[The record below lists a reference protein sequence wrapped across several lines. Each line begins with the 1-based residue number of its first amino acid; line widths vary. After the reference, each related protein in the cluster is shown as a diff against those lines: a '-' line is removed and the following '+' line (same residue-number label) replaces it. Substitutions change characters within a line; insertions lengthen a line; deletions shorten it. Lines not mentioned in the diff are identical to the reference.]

1 MKKSFMKKVLLVG
14 FCIAMIL
21 SVTGCSSLRKENPTD
36 LKSFYGLVSGDE
48 YVILLEGENVGTAY
62 KDGDNIYLPYELVNQ
77 SINDKF
83 YLDSDFNRILYT
95 TPDEIEMFDVGGDT
109 NTKLLNNQ
117 VYVSLECLKSRTDMK
132 SEVYTDPN
140 RIAITE
146 NFGEVSVCKP
156 KSDTVIRQ
164 FDKDGA
170 DYMAKVSK
178 GESLVIKDIMN
189 DSWYRV
195 VKDNGITGYIR
206 INETNGAETEQ
217 RVSSYQGKEYSHITL
232 DKTVCMGWHQVSGT
246 AGNDSLTEVTK
257 NGKGTLNVISPTW
270 FKLADTSGEI
280 TSYAQASYVKKA
292 HDMGM
297 KVWALADDFTAGE
310 DGTYYV
316 GTVLAGYESRQK
328 LIKNLVNAVKDCGA
342 DGLNIDYEKIYEDMA
357 NDYIE
362 FIRELSIECRK
373 NNIVLSVDTYVS
385 QTYNQF
391 YNRKGISEVADYLVI
406 MGYDEHWAGDS
417 EAGSVASL
425 PYVQKGINEV
435 LEYAPADRVI
445 NGIPFYT
452 RLWTET
458 KEGAGSEGTY
468 VEDAV
473 NGNYWLSSTAV
484 GMEKAQTELS
494 SHGIT
499 PTWLEDLS
507 QYYGEYETNT
517 GSVRIW
523 LEEEKSIQAKL
534 DFMKNAGI
542 GGVACWKL
550 GLEKASVWTEIAD
563 YVATAKQ

>member
-1 MKKSFMKKVLLVG
+1 
-14 FCIAMIL
+14 
-21 SVTGCSSLRKENPTD
+21 
-36 LKSFYGLVSGDE
+36 
-48 YVILLEGENVGTAY
+48 
-62 KDGDNIYLPYELVNQ
+62 
-77 SINDKF
+77 
-83 YLDSDFNRILYT
+83 
-95 TPDEIEMFDVGGDT
+95 
-109 NTKLLNNQ
+109 
-117 VYVSLECLKSRTDMK
+117 
-132 SEVYTDPN
+132 
-140 RIAITE
+140 
-146 NFGEVSVCKP
+146 
-156 KSDTVIRQ
+156 
-164 FDKDGA
+164 
-170 DYMAKVSK
+170 
-178 GESLVIKDIMN
+178 
-189 DSWYRV
+189 
-195 VKDNGITGYIR
+195 
-206 INETNGAETEQ
+206 
-217 RVSSYQGKEYSHITL
+217 
-232 DKTVCMGWHQVSGT
+232 
-246 AGNDSLTEVTK
+246 
-257 NGKGTLNVISPTW
+257 
-270 FKLADTSGEI
+270 
-280 TSYAQASYVKKA
+280 
-292 HDMGM
+292 
-297 KVWALADDFTAGE
+297 
-310 DGTYYV
+310 
-316 GTVLAGYESRQK
+316 
-328 LIKNLVNAVKDCGA
+328 
-342 DGLNIDYEKIYEDMA
+342 MA

-385 QTYNQF
+385 QAYNQF

-452 RLWTET
+452 RIWTET

-523 LEEEKSIQAKL
+523 LEEEKSVQAKL
-534 DFMKNAGI
+534 DFMKTAGI

-550 GLEKASVWTEIAD
+550 GLEKDSVWTEIAD
-563 YVATAKQ
+563 YVGTAKQ

>member
-1 MKKSFMKKVLLVG
+1 MRASGILLPISSIPSPHGIGCFDRNAYRFVDTLVSCGQKYWQILPICPTSYGDSPYQSFSTYAG
-14 FCIAMIL
+14 
-21 SVTGCSSLRKENPTD
+21 NPYFID
-36 LKSFYGLVSGDE
+36 LKTLVKEGL
-48 YVILLEGENVGTAY
+48 L
-62 KDGDNIYLPYELVNQ
+62 
-77 SINDKF
+77 
-83 YLDSDFNRILYT
+83 
-95 TPDEIEMFDVGGDT
+95 
-109 NTKLLNNQ
+109 TKK
-117 VYVSLECLKSRTDMK
+117 ECK
-132 SEVYTDPN
+132 EV
-140 RIAITE
+140 R
-146 NFGEVSVCKP
+146 CK
-156 KSDTVIRQ
+156 
-164 FDKDGA
+164 
-170 DYMAKVSK
+170 
-178 GESLVIKDIMN
+178 
-189 DSWYRV
+189 
-195 VKDNGITGYIR
+195 
-206 INETNGAETEQ
+206 EQ
-217 RVSSYQGKEYSHITL
+217 
-232 DKTVCMGWHQVSGT
+232 
-246 AGNDSLTEVTK
+246 
-257 NGKGTLNVISPTW
+257 
-270 FKLADTSGEI
+270 
-280 TSYAQASYVKKA
+280 KK
-292 HDMGM
+292 
-297 KVWALADDFTAGE
+297 
-310 DGTYYV
+310 
-316 GTVLAGYESRQK
+316 
-328 LIKNLVNAVKDCGA
+328 
-342 DGLNIDYEKIYEDMA
+342 IDYEKIYEDMA

-452 RLWTET
+452 RIWTET

-523 LEEEKSIQAKL
+523 LEEEKSVQAKL
-534 DFMKNAGI
+534 DFMKTAGI

-550 GLEKASVWTEIAD
+550 GLEKDSVWTEIAD
-563 YVATAKQ
+563 YVGTAKQ

>member
-1 MKKSFMKKVLLVG
+1 
-14 FCIAMIL
+14 
-21 SVTGCSSLRKENPTD
+21 
-36 LKSFYGLVSGDE
+36 
-48 YVILLEGENVGTAY
+48 
-62 KDGDNIYLPYELVNQ
+62 
-77 SINDKF
+77 
-83 YLDSDFNRILYT
+83 
-95 TPDEIEMFDVGGDT
+95 
-109 NTKLLNNQ
+109 
-117 VYVSLECLKSRTDMK
+117 
-132 SEVYTDPN
+132 
-140 RIAITE
+140 
-146 NFGEVSVCKP
+146 
-156 KSDTVIRQ
+156 
-164 FDKDGA
+164 
-170 DYMAKVSK
+170 
-178 GESLVIKDIMN
+178 
-189 DSWYRV
+189 
-195 VKDNGITGYIR
+195 
-206 INETNGAETEQ
+206 
-217 RVSSYQGKEYSHITL
+217 
-232 DKTVCMGWHQVSGT
+232 
-246 AGNDSLTEVTK
+246 
-257 NGKGTLNVISPTW
+257 
-270 FKLADTSGEI
+270 
-280 TSYAQASYVKKA
+280 
-292 HDMGM
+292 MGM

-452 RLWTET
+452 RIWTET

-523 LEEEKSIQAKL
+523 LEEEKSVQAKL
-534 DFMKNAGI
+534 DFMKTAGI

-550 GLEKASVWTEIAD
+550 GLEKDSVWTEIAD
-563 YVATAKQ
+563 YVGTAKQ

>member
-178 GESLVIKDIMN
+178 GESLVIKDTMN

-217 RVSSYQGKEYSHITL
+217 RVSSYQGKEYSYITL

-452 RLWTET
+452 RIWTET

-523 LEEEKSIQAKL
+523 LEEEKSVQAKL
-534 DFMKNAGI
+534 DFMKTAGI

-550 GLEKASVWTEIAD
+550 GLEKDSVWTEIAD
-563 YVATAKQ
+563 YVGTAKQ

>member
-1 MKKSFMKKVLLVG
+1 
-14 FCIAMIL
+14 
-21 SVTGCSSLRKENPTD
+21 
-36 LKSFYGLVSGDE
+36 
-48 YVILLEGENVGTAY
+48 
-62 KDGDNIYLPYELVNQ
+62 
-77 SINDKF
+77 
-83 YLDSDFNRILYT
+83 
-95 TPDEIEMFDVGGDT
+95 
-109 NTKLLNNQ
+109 
-117 VYVSLECLKSRTDMK
+117 
-132 SEVYTDPN
+132 
-140 RIAITE
+140 
-146 NFGEVSVCKP
+146 
-156 KSDTVIRQ
+156 
-164 FDKDGA
+164 
-170 DYMAKVSK
+170 
-178 GESLVIKDIMN
+178 
-189 DSWYRV
+189 
-195 VKDNGITGYIR
+195 
-206 INETNGAETEQ
+206 
-217 RVSSYQGKEYSHITL
+217 
-232 DKTVCMGWHQVSGT
+232 
-246 AGNDSLTEVTK
+246 
-257 NGKGTLNVISPTW
+257 
-270 FKLADTSGEI
+270 
-280 TSYAQASYVKKA
+280 
-292 HDMGM
+292 
-297 KVWALADDFTAGE
+297 
-310 DGTYYV
+310 
-316 GTVLAGYESRQK
+316 
-328 LIKNLVNAVKDCGA
+328 
-342 DGLNIDYEKIYEDMA
+342 
-357 NDYIE
+357 
-362 FIRELSIECRK
+362 
-373 NNIVLSVDTYVS
+373 
-385 QTYNQF
+385 
-391 YNRKGISEVADYLVI
+391 

-452 RLWTET
+452 RIWTET